1 MKPNHRKALQQITNF
16 EPVVKT
22 TISLPPAIHRQGKA
36 AAKRDGRSFSNF
48 ISRLIEADQTAT
60 VSHRP
65 VADVV
70 RALSTEGSLA

>member
-1 MKPNHRKALQQITNF
+1 MKPNPRKALQQITNF

-36 AAKRDGRSFSNF
+36 AAERDGRSFSNF

-60 VSHRP
+60 AHNRP
-65 VADVV
+65 
-70 RALSTEGSLA
+70 